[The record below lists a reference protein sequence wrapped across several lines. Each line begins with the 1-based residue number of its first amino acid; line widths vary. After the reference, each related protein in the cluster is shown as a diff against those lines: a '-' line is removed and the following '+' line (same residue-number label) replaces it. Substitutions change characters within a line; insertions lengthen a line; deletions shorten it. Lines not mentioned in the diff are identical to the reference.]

1 MITVIQSKGT
11 FEDNLGA
18 PENKT
23 KRQKQDINNGRMY
36 NTKPNE
42 KYSMCL
48 GNQET
53 RSVYL
58 YKSHLTDRKN

>member
-1 MITVIQSKGT
+1 MITVIQSKRT

-23 KRQKQDINNGRMY
+23 KRQTGFKQWMDY

-42 KYSMCL
+42 KHSICL

-53 RSVYL
+53 RSAYL
-58 YKSHLTDRKN
+58 HKSHLMDRKN

>member
-18 PENKT
+18 LENKT

-42 KYSMCL
+42 KHSICL
-48 GNQET
+48 VE
-53 RSVYL
+53 
-58 YKSHLTDRKN
+58 

>member
-42 KYSMCL
+42 KHSICL
-48 GNQET
+48 VE
-53 RSVYL
+53 
-58 YKSHLTDRKN
+58 